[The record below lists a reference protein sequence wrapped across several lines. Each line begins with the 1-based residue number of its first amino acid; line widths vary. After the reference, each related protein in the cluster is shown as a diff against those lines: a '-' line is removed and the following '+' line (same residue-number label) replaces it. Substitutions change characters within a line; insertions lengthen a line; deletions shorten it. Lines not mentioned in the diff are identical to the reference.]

1 VPDNVPGAETTVV
14 SGRIVEMTAREG
26 DLVEADQVLD
36 DRAVRARVAQAEKA
50 LAAADATVRRT
61 EAEHAVGHATL
72 ARKESREI
80 LRDRLFF
87 VLAIVVPAILMLTLG
102 YGLTTDMEDVPIA
115 ILDHDHTSLSREY
128 THKFIGSRYFDFR
141 GYLQRE
147 QQIDRLIAAE
157 RVRVV
162 VVIPPRFQSDLR
174 QGRTVAVQSVVGGTV
189 VQPAETVCGYVQA
202 TTAAFSQQLTT
213 THLARREGLL
223 RPAAEGRLAPVR
235 LQTRFFYNEP
245 LDSRWGIIPGLMM
258 IILMFTLPLLT
269 AVSIVR
275 EKESG
280 AIDNVYA
287 SNLTPAEFLAGKFIP
302 YWILAVLNG
311 LLLWGIVTLLY
322 GVPFRGSPLAFLAA
336 LVLFCL
342 CTTGLGLIVSLLVRS
357 QIAAILVMIVLTL
370 VPAVLFSGVFT
381 PLDSLGAAGQFQSRL
396 LPATYFNRIAQASF
410 LKGLGFQDV
419 WRETATLGV
428 YAAILLS
435 IGWWQFTKRPKR

>member
-1 VPDNVPGAETTVV
+1 MN
-14 SGRIVEMTAREG
+14 
-26 DLVEADQVLD
+26 LQ
-36 DRAVRARVAQAEKA
+36 RV
-50 LAAADATVRRT
+50 
-61 EAEHAVGHATL
+61 ATL

-80 LRDRLFF
+80 LRDRLFS
-87 VLAIVVPAILMLTLG
+87 VLAIVVPATLMLTLG

-115 ILDHDHTSLSREY
+115 ILDHDRTPLSREY
-128 THKFIGSRYFDFR
+128 AHKFIGSRYFDFR

-147 QQIDRLIAAE
+147 RQIDPLITAE

-174 QGRTVAVQSVVGGTV
+174 HGRTVAVQSVVSGTV
-189 VQPAETVCGYVQA
+189 VQPAETVGGYVQA
-202 TTAAFSQQLTT
+202 TTAAFSQELAAQ
-213 THLARREGLL
+213 HLARREGLS
-223 RPAAEGRLAPVR
+223 RPTAEGRLAPVQ
-235 LQTRFFYNEP
+235 LQARFFYNEP
-245 LDSRWGIIPGLMM
+245 LDSRWGIVPGLMM

-287 SNLTPAEFLAGKFIP
+287 SNLTPAEFLAGKAIP

-322 GVPFRGSPLAFLAA
+322 GVPFRGSPLAFLTA

-381 PLDSLGAAGQFQSRL
+381 PLDSLGTAGQFQSRL
-396 LPATYFNRIAQASF
+396 LPATYFNLIAQASF
-410 LKGLGFQDV
+410 LKGLGFRAI
-419 WRETATLGV
+419 WLEIATLGV